1 MCKPS
6 NITET
11 NNFII
16 EDDVIVPDI
25 KPDIINAVST
35 SGTICIYKKEISN
48 GKVKIEGKIDTYIMY
63 LADTEDGYI
72 RSLNTSLEF
81 SQSFNISEAQDGMDL
96 NLDLN
101 VRSIDCKVL
110 NGRKCKLK
118 SNC

>member
-1 MCKPS
+1 MTKNKIKSPPHKAYTFLI
-6 NITET
+6 NED
-11 NNFII
+11 FII

-35 SGTICIYKKEISN
+35 SGTVCIYKKEISN

-81 SQSFNISEAQDGMDL
+81 SQSFNINFL
-96 NLDLN
+96 IINLA
-101 VRSIDCKVL
+101 VF
-110 NGRKCKLK
+110 
-118 SNC
+118 